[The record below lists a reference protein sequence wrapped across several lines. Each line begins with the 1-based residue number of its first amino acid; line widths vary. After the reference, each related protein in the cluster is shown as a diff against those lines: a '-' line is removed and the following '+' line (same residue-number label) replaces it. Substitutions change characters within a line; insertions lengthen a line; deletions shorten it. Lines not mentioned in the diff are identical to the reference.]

1 MACFRDDFWIWGHD
15 AGAYDPEKI
24 RKLWNLHAKSAVP
37 PWEGAKSLGIPNC
50 CRVVFDGK
58 PRPPFDEA
66 SAELAGFRQVVWSV
80 IGDTSS
86 LCNNGGADD
95 LDEVLRQAAK
105 FPNVTGGILDDLFCA
120 ETKSARV
127 TPERMREMAA
137 KLHAAKKPMKLWIVC
152 YPALFGFD
160 CSAHLQAADVITFWQ
175 WTGEDLA
182 HAEENLDRIIAM
194 TPDKTHYAGCYLY
207 NFGDACPLSDEEMVS
222 QLELY
227 RRLWCEGRIRGVIVC
242 TNAVMGMGLNA
253 EKILRNY
260 LAKYGDTE
268 RRDA

>member
-24 RKLWNLHAKSAVP
+24 QKLWNLNAKSAVS

-58 PRPPFDEA
+58 PRPPFDAA

-95 LDEVLRQAAK
+95 LDEVLHQAEK

-137 KLHAAKKPMKLWIVC
+137 KLHAAKRSLKLWIVC

-160 CSAHLQAADVITFWQ
+160 CSAHLEAADVITFWQ

-194 TPDKTHYAGCYLY
+194 TPGKEHYAGCYLY
-207 NFGDACPLSDEEMVS
+207 NFGDACPLSDEEMLS

-227 RRLWCEGRIRGVIVC
+227 RRMWRENRIRGVIVC
-242 TNAVMGMGLNA
+242 TNAVMGMDLAA
-253 EKILRNY
+253 EKILRDY
-260 LAKYGDTE
+260 LAKYGDTQKKN
-268 RRDA
+268 A